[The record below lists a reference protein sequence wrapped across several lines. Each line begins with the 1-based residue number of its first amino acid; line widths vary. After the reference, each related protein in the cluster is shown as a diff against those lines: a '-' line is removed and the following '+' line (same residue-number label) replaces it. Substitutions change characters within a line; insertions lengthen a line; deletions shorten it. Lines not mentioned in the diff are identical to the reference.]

1 MGEIEAKLILNI
13 VRALGK
19 LRAWHPWDD
28 DSSKSSVV
36 LVPVALAIEEL
47 RWKDC
52 FSLSHKVQG
61 QPGQQDKNP
70 SQKQNKAKLNKKPNK
85 SHTGV
90 VAYHFPISGQQ
101 R

>member
-19 LRAWHPWDD
+19 LRAWLSWDD

-36 LVPVALAIEEL
+36 LVPVALALEEL